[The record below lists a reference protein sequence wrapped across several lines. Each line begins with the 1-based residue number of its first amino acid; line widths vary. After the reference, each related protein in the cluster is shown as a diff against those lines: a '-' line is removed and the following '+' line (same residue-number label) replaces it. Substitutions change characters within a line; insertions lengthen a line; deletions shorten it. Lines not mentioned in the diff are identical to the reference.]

1 MTQHFDIILRGGR
14 VIDPAQNIDA
24 QLDVGITGGKIA
36 ALATGLGSGN
46 GVSAGTTVID
56 VTDKLVLPGLIDTH
70 AHVYQYVTGTFG
82 LNPDLVGVRSGVTT
96 LIDQGG
102 PSCMTLPGF
111 RKFIVEPAKSRVV
124 AFISSYLAGGLEGH
138 LYPDLYQP
146 SCVNVEHTVR
156 TARENPDIVKGVKA
170 HAEIGGA
177 SRWGIEVVKLSAQI
191 GREAD
196 LPVYVHLGQL
206 WPTKDHMVMDADEL
220 VRQVV
225 PLLKAGDVLAHPF
238 TRHPGGFINAEG
250 TVHPIVWEAIARGV
264 RVDVGHGSHFSFA
277 MARKAL
283 EAGIV
288 PYTLGADLHGLNV
301 RPPEDNAFRVSE
313 ADRQSNPF
321 FGVAAFGLTHAMT
334 ELLTL
339 GLPLND
345 VVKTVTSNAAEM
357 VRMSDSIGS
366 LAVGRAADV
375 SVLDLLS
382 GKFTLQDNLR
392 VKVTAEKY
400 LAPAFCLLGGKRFDA
415 DSPILPMPMA
425 EAA

>member
-1 MTQHFDIILRGGR
+1 MTQPFDTLLRGGR

-24 QLDVGITGGKIA
+24 QLDVGIRDGKIV
-36 ALATGLGSGN
+36 ALAAGLTP
-46 GVSAGTTVID
+46 SAGTSVID
-56 VTDKLVLPGLIDTH
+56 VKGKLVLPGLIDTH

-96 LIDQGG
+96 LVDQGG

-156 TARENPDIVKGVKA
+156 VALENPDIVRGVKA

-177 SRWGIEVVKLSAQI
+177 SRWGVEVMKLSAQI
-191 GREAD
+191 GREAK

-225 PLLKAGDVLAHPF
+225 PLVKAGDVLAHPF

-250 TVHPIVWEAIARGV
+250 KVHPIVWEAIERGV
-264 RVDVGHGSHFSFA
+264 RVDVGHGSHFSFD
-277 MARKAL
+277 MARKAIA
-283 EAGIV
+283 AGIV
-288 PYTLGADLHGLNV
+288 PFTLGADLHGLNV
-301 RPPEDNAFRVSE
+301 RPPEDNAFRMSE

-339 GLPLND
+339 GLSLND
-345 VVKTVTSNAAEM
+345 VVKTVTCNAAEL
-357 VRMSDSIGS
+357 VNMSDSIGS
-366 LAVGRAADV
+366 LALGRNADV
-375 SVLDLLS
+375 SVIDMLS

-392 VKVTAEKY
+392 VKVSTERY
-400 LAPAFCLLGGKRFDA
+400 LSPVFCMVAGQRYDA

-425 EAA
+425 A

>member
-1 MTQHFDIILRGGR
+1 MTQPFDTLLRGGR

-24 QLDVGITGGKIA
+24 QLDVGIRDGKIV
-36 ALATGLGSGN
+36 ALAAGLTP
-46 GVSAGTTVID
+46 SAGTSVID
-56 VTDKLVLPGLIDTH
+56 VKGKLVLPGLIDTH

-96 LIDQGG
+96 LVDQGG

-156 TARENPDIVKGVKA
+156 VALENPDIVRGVKA

-177 SRWGIEVVKLSAQI
+177 SRWGVEVMKLSAQI
-191 GREAD
+191 GREAK

-225 PLLKAGDVLAHPF
+225 PLVKAGDVLAHPF

-250 TVHPIVWEAIARGV
+250 KVHPIVWEAIERGV
-264 RVDVGHGSHFSFA
+264 RVDVGHGSHFSFD
-277 MARKAL
+277 MARKAIA
-283 EAGIV
+283 AGII
-288 PYTLGADLHGLNV
+288 PFTLGADLHGLNV
-301 RPPEDNAFRVSE
+301 RPPEDNAFRMSE
-313 ADRQSNPF
+313 SDRQSNPF

-339 GLPLND
+339 GLSLND
-345 VVKTVTSNAAEM
+345 VVKTVTCNAAEL
-357 VRMSDSIGS
+357 VNMSDSIGS
-366 LAVGRAADV
+366 LALGRNADV
-375 SVLDLLS
+375 SVIDMLT

-392 VKVTAEKY
+392 VKVTTERY
-400 LAPAFCLLGGKRFDA
+400 LSPVFCMIAGKRYDA

-425 EAA
+425 AAA

>member
-1 MTQHFDIILRGGR
+1 
-14 VIDPAQNIDA
+14 
-24 QLDVGITGGKIA
+24 
-36 ALATGLGSGN
+36 
-46 GVSAGTTVID
+46 VID
-56 VTDKLVLPGLIDTH
+56 VKDKLVLPGLIDTH

-156 TARENPDIVKGVKA
+156 VALENPDIVKGVKA

-177 SRWGIEVVKLSAQI
+177 SRWGVEVMKLSAQI
-191 GREAD
+191 GREAK

-220 VRQVV
+220 VRQMV
-225 PLLKAGDVLAHPF
+225 PLVKAGDVLAHPF

-250 TVHPIVWEAIARGV
+250 KVHPIVWEAIARGV
-264 RVDVGHGSHFSFA
+264 RVDVGHGSHFSFE

-283 EAGIV
+283 EAGII

-301 RPPEDNAFRVSE
+301 RPPEDNAFRMSE
-313 ADRQSNPF
+313 TDRQSNPF

-339 GLPLND
+339 GVALND
-345 VVKTVTSNAAEM
+345 VVKTVTSNAAEL
-357 VRMSDSIGS
+357 VSMSDSIGS

-375 SVLDLLS
+375 SVIDMLS

-392 VKVTAEKY
+392 VKVTAERY
-400 LAPAFCLLGGKRFDA
+400 LSPVFCLLAGKRYDA

-425 EAA
+425 AAA

>member
-1 MTQHFDIILRGGR
+1 MTQPFDTLLRGGR

-24 QLDVGITGGKIA
+24 QLDVGIRDGKIV
-36 ALATGLGSGN
+36 ALAAGLTP
-46 GVSAGTTVID
+46 SAGTSVID
-56 VTDKLVLPGLIDTH
+56 VKGKLVLPGLIDTH

-156 TARENPDIVKGVKA
+156 VALENPDIVRGVKA

-177 SRWGIEVVKLSAQI
+177 SRWGVEVMKLSAQI
-191 GREAD
+191 GREAK

-225 PLLKAGDVLAHPF
+225 PLVKAGDVLAHPF

-250 TVHPIVWEAIARGV
+250 KVHPIVWEAIERGV
-264 RVDVGHGSHFSFA
+264 RVDVGHGSHFSFD
-277 MARKAL
+277 MARKAIA
-283 EAGIV
+283 AGIV
-288 PYTLGADLHGLNV
+288 PFTLGADLHGLNV
-301 RPPEDNAFRVSE
+301 RPPEDNAFRMSE

-339 GLPLND
+339 GLSLND
-345 VVKTVTSNAAEM
+345 VVKTVTCNAAEL
-357 VRMSDSIGS
+357 VNMSDSIGS
-366 LAVGRAADV
+366 LALGRNADV
-375 SVLDLLS
+375 SVIDMLS

-392 VKVTAEKY
+392 VKVSTERY
-400 LAPAFCLLGGKRFDA
+400 LSPVFCMVAGQRYDA

-425 EAA
+425 A

>member
-1 MTQHFDIILRGGR
+1 MTQQFDTILRGGR

-24 QLDVGITGGKIA
+24 QLDVGIHDGKIA
-36 ALATGLGSGN
+36 ALATGLTP
-46 GVSAGTTVID
+46 SAGTTVID
-56 VTDKLVLPGLIDTH
+56 VKDKLVLPGMIDTH

-146 SCVNVEHTVR
+146 SCLNVEHTVR
-156 TARENPDIVKGVKA
+156 VAAENPDIVKGVKA

-177 SRWGIEVVKLSAQI
+177 SRWGVEVMKLSAQI
-191 GREAD
+191 GREAK

-225 PLLKAGDVLAHPF
+225 PLVKAGDVLAHPF

-250 TVHPIVWEAIARGV
+250 KVHPIVWEAIERGV
-264 RVDVGHGSHFSFA
+264 RVDVGHGSHFSFE

-283 EAGIV
+283 EAGII

-301 RPPEDNAFRVSE
+301 RPPEDNAFRMKES
-313 ADRQSNPF
+313 DRQSNPF

-339 GLPLND
+339 GLPLSE

-357 VRMSDSIGS
+357 VHMSDTIGS

-375 SVLDLLS
+375 SVVDMLS

-400 LAPAFCLLGGKRFDA
+400 LAPSFCMLAGKRYDA

>member
-1 MTQHFDIILRGGR
+1 MTQQFDTILRGGR

-24 QLDVGITGGKIA
+24 LLDVGIKDGKIA
-36 ALATGLGSGN
+36 ALATGL
-46 GVSAGTTVID
+46 VPSAGTTVID
-56 VTDKLVLPGLIDTH
+56 VKDQLVLPGLIDTH

-156 TARENPDIVKGVKA
+156 VAKENTDIVKGVKA

-177 SRWGIEVVKLSAQI
+177 SRWGVEVVKLSAQI

-225 PLLKAGDVLAHPF
+225 PLVKAGDVLAHPF

-250 TVHPIVWEAIARGV
+250 KVHPIVWEAIARGV
-264 RVDVGHGSHFSFA
+264 RVDVGHGSHFSFD

-301 RPPEDNAFRVSE
+301 RPPEDNAFRMSE
-313 ADRQSNPF
+313 SDRQSNPF

-357 VRMSDSIGS
+357 VKMSDSIGS

-375 SVLDLLS
+375 SVLNMLS
-382 GKFTLQDNLR
+382 GKFTLLDNLR

-400 LAPAFCLLGGKRFDA
+400 LSPAFCLLAGKRYDA

-425 EAA
+425 AAA

>member
-1 MTQHFDIILRGGR
+1 MSQQFDTILRGGR

-24 QLDVGITGGKIA
+24 LLDVGIRDGKIA
-36 ALATGLGSGN
+36 ALAAGLTPAPG
-46 GVSAGTTVID
+46 AGTTVSD
-56 VTDKLVLPGLIDTH
+56 VKDKLVLPGLIDTH

-156 TARENPDIVKGVKA
+156 VALENPDIVKGVKA

-177 SRWGIEVVKLSAQI
+177 SRWGVEVMKLSAQI
-191 GREAD
+191 GREAK

-220 VRQVV
+220 VRQMV
-225 PLLKAGDVLAHPF
+225 PLVKAGDVLAHPF

-250 TVHPIVWEAIARGV
+250 KVHPIVWEAIARGV
-264 RVDVGHGSHFSFA
+264 RVDVGHGSHFSFE

-283 EAGIV
+283 EAGII

-301 RPPEDNAFRVSE
+301 RPPEDNAFRMSE
-313 ADRQSNPF
+313 TDRQSNPF

-339 GLPLND
+339 GVALND
-345 VVKTVTSNAAEM
+345 VVKTVTSNAAEL
-357 VRMSDSIGS
+357 VNMSDSIGS

-375 SVLDLLS
+375 SVIDMLS

-392 VKVTAEKY
+392 VKVTAERY
-400 LAPAFCLLGGKRFDA
+400 LSPVFCLLAGKRYDA

-425 EAA
+425 AAA

>member
-1 MTQHFDIILRGGR
+1 
-14 VIDPAQNIDA
+14 
-24 QLDVGITGGKIA
+24 
-36 ALATGLGSGN
+36 
-46 GVSAGTTVID
+46 
-56 VTDKLVLPGLIDTH
+56 
-70 AHVYQYVTGTFG
+70 
-82 LNPDLVGVRSGVTT
+82 
-96 LIDQGG
+96 
-102 PSCMTLPGF
+102 MTLPGF

-156 TARENPDIVKGVKA
+156 VALENPDIVKGVKA

-177 SRWGIEVVKLSAQI
+177 SRWGVEVMKLSAQI
-191 GREAD
+191 GREAK

-220 VRQVV
+220 VRQMV
-225 PLLKAGDVLAHPF
+225 PLVKAGDVLAHPF

-250 TVHPIVWEAIARGV
+250 KVHPIVWEAIARGV
-264 RVDVGHGSHFSFA
+264 RVDVGHGSHFSFE

-283 EAGIV
+283 EAGII

-301 RPPEDNAFRVSE
+301 RPPEDNAFRMSE
-313 ADRQSNPF
+313 TDRQSNPF

-339 GLPLND
+339 GVALND
-345 VVKTVTSNAAEM
+345 VVKTVTSNAAEL
-357 VRMSDSIGS
+357 VNMSDSIGS

-375 SVLDLLS
+375 SVIDMLS

-392 VKVTAEKY
+392 VKVTAERY
-400 LAPAFCLLGGKRFDA
+400 LSPVFCLLAGKRYDA

-425 EAA
+425 AAA

>member
-1 MTQHFDIILRGGR
+1 MSQQFDTILRGGR

-24 QLDVGITGGKIA
+24 LLDVGIRDGKIA
-36 ALATGLGSGN
+36 ALAAGLTPKPG
-46 GVSAGTTVID
+46 AGTTVID
-56 VTDKLVLPGLIDTH
+56 VKDKLVLPGLIDTH

-156 TARENPDIVKGVKA
+156 VALENPDIVKGVKA

-177 SRWGIEVVKLSAQI
+177 SRWGVEVMKLSAQI
-191 GREAD
+191 GREAK

-220 VRQVV
+220 VRQMV
-225 PLLKAGDVLAHPF
+225 PLVKAGDVLAHPF

-250 TVHPIVWEAIARGV
+250 KVHPIVWEAIARGV
-264 RVDVGHGSHFSFA
+264 RVDVGHGSHFSFE

-283 EAGIV
+283 EAGII

-301 RPPEDNAFRVSE
+301 RPPEDNAFRMSE
-313 ADRQSNPF
+313 TDRQSNPF

-339 GLPLND
+339 GVALND
-345 VVKTVTSNAAEM
+345 VVKTVTSNAAEL
-357 VRMSDSIGS
+357 VNMSDSIGS

-375 SVLDLLS
+375 SVIDLLS

-392 VKVTAEKY
+392 VKVTAERY
-400 LAPAFCLLGGKRFDA
+400 LSPVFCLLAGKRYDA

-425 EAA
+425 AAA

>member
-1 MTQHFDIILRGGR
+1 MTQQFDTLLRGGR

-24 QLDVGITGGKIA
+24 HLDVGIKDGRIA
-36 ALATGLGSGN
+36 ALASGLAAGP
-46 GVSAGTTVID
+46 GTTVID
-56 VTDKLVLPGLIDTH
+56 VSGKLVLPGLIDTH

-96 LIDQGG
+96 LVDQGG

-111 RKFIVEPAKSRVV
+111 RKFIVEPAKSRVI

-156 TARENPDIVKGVKA
+156 VAKENPDIVRGVKA

-177 SRWGIEVVKLSAQI
+177 SRWGVEVVKLSAQI

-225 PLLKAGDVLAHPF
+225 PLVKAGDVLAHPF

-250 TVHPIVWEAIARGV
+250 KVHPIVWEAIARGV
-264 RVDVGHGSHFSFA
+264 RVDVGHGSHFSFD

-283 EAGIV
+283 DAGII
-288 PYTLGADLHGLNV
+288 PFTLGADLHGLNV
-301 RPPEDNAFRVSE
+301 RPPEDNAFRMSE

-321 FGVAAFGLTHAMT
+321 FGVAPFGLTHAMT

-339 GLPLND
+339 GLSLND
-345 VVKTVTSNAAEM
+345 VVKTVTSNAAEL
-357 VRMSDSIGS
+357 VKMSDNIGS

-375 SVLDLLS
+375 SVLDMLS

-400 LAPAFCLLGGKRFDA
+400 LAPVFCLLAGKRYDA

-425 EAA
+425 AAA

>member
-1 MTQHFDIILRGGR
+1 MSQQFDTILRGGR

-24 QLDVGITGGKIA
+24 LLDVGIRDGKIA
-36 ALATGLGSGN
+36 ALAAGLTPTPG
-46 GVSAGTTVID
+46 AGTTVID
-56 VTDKLVLPGLIDTH
+56 VKDKLVLPGLIDTH

-156 TARENPDIVKGVKA
+156 VALENPDIVKGVKA

-177 SRWGIEVVKLSAQI
+177 SRWGVEVMKLSAQI
-191 GREAD
+191 GREAK

-206 WPTKDHMVMDADEL
+206 WPTKDHVVMDADEL
-220 VRQVV
+220 VRQMV
-225 PLLKAGDVLAHPF
+225 PLVKAGDVLAHPF

-250 TVHPIVWEAIARGV
+250 KVHPIVWEAIARGV
-264 RVDVGHGSHFSFA
+264 RVDVGHGSHFSFE

-283 EAGIV
+283 EAGII

-301 RPPEDNAFRVSE
+301 RPPEDNAFRMSE
-313 ADRQSNPF
+313 TDRQSNPF

-339 GLPLND
+339 GLALND
-345 VVKTVTSNAAEM
+345 VVKTVTSNAAEL
-357 VRMSDSIGS
+357 VNMSDSIGS

-375 SVLDLLS
+375 SVIDMLS

-392 VKVTAEKY
+392 VKVTAERY
-400 LAPAFCLLGGKRFDA
+400 LSPVFCLLAGKRYDA

-425 EAA
+425 AAA

>member
-1 MTQHFDIILRGGR
+1 MQVLDTILHGGR
-14 VIDPAQNIDA
+14 LIDPAQNIDA
-24 QLDVGITGGKIA
+24 QLDVGICDGKIA
-36 ALATGLGSGN
+36 ALAAGLAPC
-46 GVSAGTTVID
+46 AGTTVID
-56 VTDKLVLPGLIDTH
+56 VKGKLVLPGLIDTH

-156 TARENPDIVKGVKA
+156 VALDNPDIVRGVKA

-177 SRWGIEVVKLSAQI
+177 SRWGVEVMKLSAQI
-191 GREAD
+191 GREAK

-225 PLLKAGDVLAHPF
+225 PLVKAGDVLAHPF
-238 TRHPGGFINAEG
+238 TRHPGGFINAQG
-250 TVHPIVWEAIARGV
+250 KVHPIVWEAIERGV
-264 RVDVGHGSHFSFA
+264 RVDVGHGSHFSFD
-277 MARKAL
+277 MARKAIA
-283 EAGIV
+283 AGII
-288 PYTLGADLHGLNV
+288 PFTLGADLHGLNV
-301 RPPEDNAFRVSE
+301 RPPEDNAFRISE

-339 GLPLND
+339 GLSLND
-345 VVKTVTSNAAEM
+345 VVKTVTSNAAEL
-357 VRMSDSIGS
+357 VNMSDSIGS
-366 LAVGRAADV
+366 LTVGRNADV
-375 SVLDLLS
+375 SVIDMLS

-392 VKVTAEKY
+392 VKVSTERY
-400 LAPAFCLLGGKRFDA
+400 LSPVFCMIAGKRYDA
-415 DSPILPMPMA
+415 DSPILPMPI
-425 EAA
+425 AAAA

>member
-1 MTQHFDIILRGGR
+1 MSQQFDTILRGGR

-24 QLDVGITGGKIA
+24 LLDVGIRDGKIA
-36 ALATGLGSGN
+36 ALATGLTPTPG
-46 GVSAGTTVID
+46 AGTTVID
-56 VTDKLVLPGLIDTH
+56 VKDKLVLPGLIDTH

-156 TARENPDIVKGVKA
+156 VALENPDIVKGVKA

-177 SRWGIEVVKLSAQI
+177 SRWGVEVMKLSAQI
-191 GREAD
+191 GREAK

-225 PLLKAGDVLAHPF
+225 PLVKAGDVLAHPF

-250 TVHPIVWEAIARGV
+250 KVHPIVWEAIARGV
-264 RVDVGHGSHFSFA
+264 RVDVGHGSHFSFE

-283 EAGIV
+283 EAGII

-301 RPPEDNAFRVSE
+301 RPPEDNAFRMSE
-313 ADRQSNPF
+313 TDRQSNPF

-339 GLPLND
+339 GLALND
-345 VVKTVTSNAAEM
+345 VVKTVTSNAAEL
-357 VRMSDSIGS
+357 VNMSDSIGS

-375 SVLDLLS
+375 SVIDMLS

-392 VKVTAEKY
+392 VKVTAERY
-400 LAPAFCLLGGKRFDA
+400 LSPVFCLLAGKRYDA

-425 EAA
+425 AAA